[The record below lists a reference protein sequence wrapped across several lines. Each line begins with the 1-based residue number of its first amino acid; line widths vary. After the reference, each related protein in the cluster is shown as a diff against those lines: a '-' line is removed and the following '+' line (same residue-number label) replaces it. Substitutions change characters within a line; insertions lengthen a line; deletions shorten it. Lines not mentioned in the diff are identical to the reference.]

1 MMFMILF
8 SILIQYF
15 YLFLFCTADLG
26 KVHYD
31 AYQIAMGLGDR
42 ARAKF
47 HLLIAHNL
55 ANLSQGRVSSM
66 SSLENLARAP
76 MNNPHGGGGGGG
88 GGG

>member
-1 MMFMILF
+1 
-8 SILIQYF
+8 
-15 YLFLFCTADLG
+15 
-26 KVHYD
+26 
-31 AYQIAMGLGDR
+31 MGLGDR

-76 MNNPHGGGGGGG
+76 MNNPHGGGGAGAGAGARGGG
-88 GGG
+88 GGGGGGVE